1 MKRNYMTPAV
11 EKIAFDYKAQIV
23 ANSSPACFESVM
35 NERPAGGPA
44 TACVGGTPI
53 SFGWNDEQTLV

>member
-1 MKRNYMTPAV
+1 MTPAV

-23 ANSSPACFESVM
+23 TNSNTTSCFESVM
-35 NERPAGGPA
+35 NERPAGSS

-53 SFGWNDEQTLV
+53 SLGWNEEQTLV